1 MIIFSKAIE
10 VIILN
15 WLFRVHLLDLIRFLY
30 HSAVMAPVEH
40 TAILHHA
47 TFYPLFCSDFAS
59 DHKMSFYRTTAQQE
73 TLSQFV
79 SIQSDLYGIAAPS
92 N

>member
-1 MIIFSKAIE
+1 
-10 VIILN
+10 
-15 WLFRVHLLDLIRFLY
+15 WLLRVHLLDLVRFLN
-30 HSAVMAPVEH
+30 HSAAMTIVDY

-47 TFYPLFCSDFAS
+47 AFYPLFCSDFAS
-59 DHKMSFYRTTAQQE
+59 DHKMSFKRTTAQQE

-79 SIQSDLYGIAAPS
+79 SIQANLYGMAAPS